1 MENAASAMEMI
12 DQLRELQVKVDID
25 DFGTGYSSL
34 SYLQRF
40 EIDDLKID
48 RSFVSSMGSHRG
60 ENVEIVRTIVTLAK
74 HLGMN
79 AVAEGVETP
88 GQLALLRE
96 LGCHRVQGFLFAGP
110 VEDAEADQLLASGR
124 RWR

>member
-1 MENAASAMEMI
+1 MAAPRAAKNFSACST
-12 DQLRELQVKVDID
+12 RA
-25 DFGTGYSSL
+25 L

-48 RSFVSSMGSHRG
+48 RSFVSSMGSNRG
-60 ENVEIVRTIVTLAK
+60 ENLEIVRTIVTLAK
-74 HLGMN
+74 HLGMH

-110 VEDAEADQLLASGR
+110 VEGVEAGQLLATGR